1 MTEAPKTSTPT
12 KIFIVQTS
20 GYSDWEADD
29 VWTQAYNTTAEA
41 QMAVQT
47 WINDYLN
54 ARGLGSGGLFD
65 CAPEAAELEWEP
77 RTGGGSYCNEGDMS
91 FRVVEIL
98 LP

>member
-1 MTEAPKTSTPT
+1 MTEAPKTSTST

-29 VWTQAYNTTAEA
+29 VWTQAYNTMAEA

-47 WINDYLN
+47 EIEEYL
-54 ARGLGSGGLFD
+54 GFD
-65 CAPEAAELEWEP
+65 SVEAGDLEWEP